1 MIAVPCCPARPAVSP
16 WHMRGTAKPFV
27 KKYAGAQRQ
36 AIFKAR
42 FEHHLSY
49 TEIARRA
56 VSGELTPGE
65 PWQINWQY
73 IGKLCREEEHRR
85 AGRFT
90 SNLAKMPHRDAIE
103 ELRRGCIGVAED
115 LMTDLRA
122 ISSRKPRDLDPKRLQ
137 EAIKAVALAAGVAA
151 FFGSLLTIGVVDI
164 LNPDQWVQYV
174 GALVVAAITAGGV
187 YSKERLQDAKRERG
201 TVSGPR

>member
-56 VSGELTPGE
+56 VTGELTPGE

-90 SNLAKMPHRDAIE
+90 SNLANMPHRDAIE

-137 EAIKAVALAAGVAA
+137 EAIKAVALAAAIPARDERAPAKTPATPVRGR
-151 FFGSLLTIGVVDI
+151 
-164 LNPDQWVQYV
+164 NQW
-174 GALVVAAITAGGV
+174 TAGNHPVPTPTRTG
-187 YSKERLQDAKRERG
+187 SMLKAHRAQQDRPAVNG
-201 TVSGPR
+201 Q

>member
-1 MIAVPCCPARPAVSP
+1 
-16 WHMRGTAKPFV
+16 MRGTAKPFV

-90 SNLAKMPHRDAIE
+90 SNLANMPHRDAIE

-122 ISSRKPRDLDPKRLQ
+122 ISSRKPRDLDPKRPSPSPRRSRLVTSRRRGRGRRRRRSGRSTGRP
-137 EAIKAVALAAGVAA
+137 AIIPSRPRRAPARC
-151 FFGSLLTIGVVDI
+151 SRR
-164 LNPDQWVQYV
+164 
-174 GALVVAAITAGGV
+174 TARSRTG
-187 YSKERLQDAKRERG
+187 RR
-201 TVSGPR
+201 